1 MKEKSH
7 AHSGRCCRP
16 SGAQKGSQLQCAGR
30 GKAWR
35 LRLVHGVQ
43 NALRQGVRLLF
54 MGQVAQALK
63 TAYQRFSLS
72 RE

>member
-1 MKEKSH
+1 M
-7 AHSGRCCRP
+7 AQPRQWAIRYGGICRFAVGP
-16 SGAQKGSQLQCAGR
+16 GGL
-30 GKAWR
+30 
-35 LRLVHGVQ
+35 LRL
-43 NALRQGVRLLF
+43 ADMRQQQRCKPLRLLF